1 MATKSGPGPGMGI
14 LTSKKF
20 AFAVLYVTSASSA
33 FAASTSVL
41 ERCTLAC
48 TGAFVVGMYLLA
60 QAWVEREAVEH
71 GTSAP
76 VEEDSVEPAK
86 KA

>member
-1 MATKSGPGPGMGI
+1 MAATKSGPGAG
-14 LTSKKF
+14 LFTSKKF
-20 AFAVLYVTSASSA
+20 AFAVLYVTGASSA

-60 QAWVEREAVEH
+60 QALVEREAVEH
-71 GTSAP
+71 GTPIPKEEAPAP
-76 VEEDSVEPAK
+76 VPPAK
-86 KA
+86 V

>member
-1 MATKSGPGPGMGI
+1 MTDTKAGPGMG
-14 LTSKKF
+14 LVTSKKY
-20 AFAVLYVTSASSA
+20 AFAVLFVSAAGYA
-33 FAASTSVL
+33 FEASTSIL

-60 QAWVEREAVEH
+60 QALVEREAVEH

-76 VEEDSVEPAK
+76 VEETTDAPES